1 MKPLPR
7 LHDDESGAVAV
18 VTIALVALL
27 FFAGVAMALAVQS
40 SLRTVGQIRNDDA
53 THYAAESAVARGVA
67 ATIRAPSPPDGR
79 CGSQPPSVNG
89 IQISAIECHPVRIDT
104 AAPGKVMQWAVPSP
118 SLPSSIDMDL
128 SDLGRTVTIWT
139 VVGSRQLGSIPT
151 KVRMWVDNAGVI
163 SCSQPL
169 FAGPRYYSCKD
180 LKGKNVVTLHLAS
193 EGGPVSVGPFIIR
206 AAQQGTKAI
215 VVTVVGQAGAE
226 TDQADVLLPNE
237 GKPVLGFWGRV
248 LP

>member
-1 MKPLPR
+1 MKPWPR
-7 LHDDESGAVAV
+7 LYHDERGAVAV

-67 ATIRAPSPPDGR
+67 AAIRAPSLDGP

-89 IQISAIECHPVRIDT
+89 IPISAIECHPVRIAT
-104 AAPGKVMQWAVPSP
+104 AVPGQVMQWAVPTP

-128 SDLGRTVTIWT
+128 SAVGRTVTIWT
-139 VVGSRQLGSIPT
+139 VVGSRQLSSIPSS
-151 KVRMWVDNAGVI
+151 VRVWVDNAGAS
-163 SCSQPL
+163 SCSRPL
-169 FAGPRYYSCKD
+169 FAGPRYYVCTD
-180 LKGKNVVTLHLAS
+180 LKGRNMVTLHLAS
-193 EGGPVSVGPFIIR
+193 EGGPVSVGAFVVR
-206 AAQQGTKAI
+206 AAAQGSADS
-215 VVTVVGQAGAE
+215 VVTVIGRAGNE
-226 TDQADVLLPNE
+226 TGQADVLLPNT
-237 GKPVLGFWGRV
+237 GTPLLGFWGTV